1 MPLAIVALIA
11 ILFLPNIPLGRMTTS
26 ERLHATRADLATHST
41 AEAMQTLPATGPIP
55 VVTAAQGQHPAE
67 DPEESRAVAA
77 ERPATASPVAGRPVV
92 PAALAVAGTALLAA
106 VVTALVRARRG

>member
-1 MPLAIVALIA
+1 M
-11 ILFLPNIPLGRMTTS
+11 
-26 ERLHATRADLATHST
+26 
-41 AEAMQTLPATGPIP
+41 
-55 VVTAAQGQHPAE
+55 
-67 DPEESRAVAA
+67 AA

>member
-1 MPLAIVALIA
+1 
-11 ILFLPNIPLGRMTTS
+11 
-26 ERLHATRADLATHST
+26 
-41 AEAMQTLPATGPIP
+41 P

-77 ERPATASPVAGRPVV
+77 ERPAPASPVAGRPVA